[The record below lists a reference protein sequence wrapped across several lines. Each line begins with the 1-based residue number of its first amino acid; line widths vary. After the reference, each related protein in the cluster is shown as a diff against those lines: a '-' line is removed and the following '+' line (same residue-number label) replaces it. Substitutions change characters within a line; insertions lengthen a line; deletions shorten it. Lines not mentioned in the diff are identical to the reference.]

1 VALAVIEKRGPAEV
15 LACLSPAAEALGLT
29 RGQPLAEARA
39 LAPGLVTRPADPR
52 GRRSFWPRSTA
63 GPALCALGAVDGA
76 DGLVLDI
83 TGAAHLMGGEAAL
96 AADLRARLGRA
107 GFTARLGLA
116 PTRGAAWAL
125 ARFARDP
132 VTLAEEAR
140 AAIDPAA
147 AGRPAPAARNRR
159 GAVAA
164 GSAAGA
170 RSGPHAPRALIRRFG
185 PELALRLDQ
194 AVGAVAEP
202 VDPAPPPAP
211 FAVRLTLPEP
221 IGLTADVMA
230 ALSRLLDRLCDRLA
244 DAGRGARHLRLE
256 LARADGSRAEAAVTL
271 ARPMRE
277 PAAIAALFD
286 RAVAAL
292 DAGFGF
298 DALRL
303 SAPGTEPM
311 APAQL
316 SAAQAR
322 HGPAAEA
329 DALADLLTRL
339 GNRLGLEA
347 LSRFLP
353 ADSHIPER
361 AFQIASAIWTE
372 APPAWPA
379 GSERPLILFA
389 PEPLP
394 GLTGPTPP
402 RRFTWRRRRLTT
414 LAARGPER
422 IAPEWWLDDPAW
434 RTGLR
439 DYWRIDTA
447 EGPRLWLFHTPQAP
461 GWAVQGNSPDRAFTL
476 ALRGQR
482 RQNGPLAPWLNW
494 IEQPPPKGQVAGSNP
509 AGVTISRILWTI
521 FQSIAGQPC
530 PTPPTGRAACEQATS
545 KPSELRRDD
554 AGVEPAHA
562 QLAVKPLI
570 LDLRA
575 AVLHE
580 VEPARARH
588 PEGRLALDAD
598 LQPDGAQVGQDRD
611 RLLDHRRHL
620 FGTPEDVDHVG
631 LIRTL
636 LESGPHRLAEQPLAR
651 MTRIDRD
658 HAIALQAE
666 IAADVMAGSDRVG
679 RDANDGDAARP
690 LQKAAQRGV
699 VGRGVDGFGHGR
711 LRVYP
716 NREWNGSDPN
726 SSVTRARRRACW
738 SP

>member
-1 VALAVIEKRGPAEV
+1 MTRRILSLWLPRLASERALRRAGAGDVALAVIEKRGPAEV
-15 LACLSPAAEALGLT
+15 LACLSPAAEALGLK

-39 LAPGLVTRPADPR
+39 LAPGLVTRPADP
-52 GRRSFWPRSTA
+52 A
-63 GPALCALGAVDGA
+63 GQAQLLAALNRWALRYAPWGTVDGM

-96 AADLRARLGRA
+96 ATDLHARLAAA

-140 AAIDPAA
+140 AAIDPLPLSAL
-147 AGRPAPAARNRR
+147 RLPAETVEALSRLGLRQVRDLART
-159 GAVAA
+159 
-164 GSAAGA
+164 
-170 RSGPHAPRALIRRFG
+170 PRAALIRRFG
-185 PELALRLDQ
+185 TELALRLDQ
-194 AVGAVAEP
+194 ALGAVAEP

-221 IGLTADVMA
+221 IGLTEDVMA
-230 ALSRLLDRLCDRLA
+230 ALARLLDRLCDRLA

-277 PAAIAALFD
+277 PAAIAALFE

-322 HGPAAEA
+322 HAPATEA

-353 ADSHIPER
+353 AESHIPER
-361 AFQIASAIWTE
+361 AFQIASAIW
-372 APPAWPA
+372 APPPAPGTWPE

-461 GWAVQGNSPDRAFTL
+461 GWAVQGTFA
-476 ALRGQR
+476 
-482 RQNGPLAPWLNW
+482 
-494 IEQPPPKGQVAGSNP
+494 
-509 AGVTISRILWTI
+509 
-521 FQSIAGQPC
+521 
-530 PTPPTGRAACEQATS
+530 
-545 KPSELRRDD
+545 
-554 AGVEPAHA
+554 
-562 QLAVKPLI
+562 
-570 LDLRA
+570 
-575 AVLHE
+575 
-580 VEPARARH
+580 
-588 PEGRLALDAD
+588 
-598 LQPDGAQVGQDRD
+598 
-611 RLLDHRRHL
+611 
-620 FGTPEDVDHVG
+620 
-631 LIRTL
+631 
-636 LESGPHRLAEQPLAR
+636 
-651 MTRIDRD
+651 
-658 HAIALQAE
+658 
-666 IAADVMAGSDRVG
+666 
-679 RDANDGDAARP
+679 
-690 LQKAAQRGV
+690 
-699 VGRGVDGFGHGR
+699 
-711 LRVYP
+711 
-716 NREWNGSDPN
+716 
-726 SSVTRARRRACW
+726 
-738 SP
+738 